1 MLNYSK
7 DYFYS
12 IVIEAIR
19 FFLLIT
25 ALTKVYEKAN
35 SVVSYEVN
43 CPTWLHKYIIGR
55 KGAGIQ
61 KLTGELQKVTI
72 LRLGIKW
79 YTILLRTVFHDIL
92 NVSKKE

>member
-1 MLNYSK
+1 MKTSPWPFMLLTNG
-7 DYFYS
+7 DYLSLFIS
-12 IVIEAIR
+12 
-19 FFLLIT
+19 

-61 KLTGELQKVTI
+61 KLTGELQKVI
-72 LRLGIKW
+72 AKDLQQAFRIKNLP
-79 YTILLRTVFHDIL
+79 YITT
-92 NVSKKE
+92 NG